1 MQLSKDVN
9 AFTSACERLLA
20 AGAIYRPLTPDE
32 ARLIEFY
39 CKELLQKILPSSSS
53 E

>member
-9 AFTSACERLLA
+9 AFTSSCERLLA
-20 AGAIYRPLTPDE
+20 AGALYRPLTTDE
-32 ARLIEFY
+32 LSLIEFY
-39 CKELLQKILPSSSS
+39 CKELLQKVVRSQ